1 MTAALVHFELF
12 TRRRPGASWNL
23 ELATEDRA
31 LALATAEAALTQG
44 SAAGVRVL
52 KESLDPDTRE
62 FRSVTIL
69 EKGDLAVV
77 KAKAPPPE
85 VAPLC
90 VEARDLYTVHARE
103 IIGRLLAPW
112 LHRKHVTPFELLHRA
127 DLLEALEA
135 SGMELQH
142 AIQKIAVPEAQATG
156 ASTHDVMRRYQKITD
171 QAIERVIRDARRKA
185 FPTLGRQTFAEVS
198 RRLSTTTDG
207 AYLLGGAV
215 AQHIAPASTWPGKLE
230 ALLDLVDPEAI
241 NPEATEGRDFTFD
254 VLCQPMAEILGARS
268 ALSDISGVA
277 QDLGG
282 DLALMTRLI
291 APNEVAQLVLINASL
306 QENFPEPTP
315 QIRKLANRLQ
325 DPGFL
330 QVRAALARR
339 VLAELNGP
347 RRLRPVD
354 AQGEIVIL
362 RALAMVL
369 TLFAGKLAPPED
381 VQAAFVKRS
390 VALVSADFVEAYVA
404 GAGDV
409 LREME
414 ALIRL
419 GENIVG
425 AANKRSVGR
434 SIAAT
439 VGALRFETDLRA
451 SPAAPEVKLAALADL
466 QRQLGRIGLPEWD
479 SAYISK
485 KLGEVGGLVEAEA
498 RYIGSLSK
506 SPQSRLKSLSA
517 LVKLARAESAPKGPV
532 ADRAKAEMHRLLRDP
547 AIRTALAGSP
557 DILNA
562 VTEALLEQTAKV
574 S

>member
-12 TRRRPGASWNL
+12 TRRRVGGSWRL

-31 LALATAEAALTQG
+31 VALATAEAALAQG
-44 SAAGVRVL
+44 SAVGVRVT
-52 KESLDPDTRE
+52 KETLDVETRE
-62 FRSVTIL
+62 FRSVTVL
-69 EKGDLAVV
+69 EKGDVAVA
-77 KAKAPPPE
+77 KSKAPPSE
-85 VAPLC
+85 AAPLC

-112 LHRKHVTPFELLHRA
+112 LQRKHVTPFELLHRA
-127 DLLEALEA
+127 DLLESLEA

-156 ASTHDVMRRYQKITD
+156 ASTHEVMRRYQKITD
-171 QAIERVIRDARRKA
+171 QGIERVIRDARRKA
-185 FPTLGRQTFAEVS
+185 FPSVSCRTFAEVGQ
-198 RRLSTTTDG
+198 RLSTTPDG
-207 AYLLGGAV
+207 AYLLGGAI
-215 AQHIAPASTWPGKLE
+215 AQHIAPANTWPDKLE
-230 ALLDLVDPEAI
+230 GLLDLIDPAA
-241 NPEATEGRDFTFD
+241 NEGRDFTFGI
-254 VLCQPMAEILGARS
+254 LCQPMAEILGARS
-268 ALSDISGVA
+268 ALADISGVN

-291 APNEVAQLVLINASL
+291 APNEVAQLVMIDASL
-306 QENFPEPTP
+306 KEHFPPPTP
-315 QIRKLANRLQ
+315 QIQKLAEWLQ

-347 RRLRPVD
+347 RRLRPSD

-390 VALVSADFVEAYVA
+390 AALVSADFIEAYLAEVPDA
-404 GAGDV
+404 MS
-409 LREME
+409 EML

-419 GENIVG
+419 GENVVG
-425 AANKRSVGR
+425 ATNKRSVGR

-439 VGALRFETDLRA
+439 VGALRFETEFRT
-451 SPAAPEVKLAALADL
+451 SPAAPETKLAALADL
-466 QRQLGRIGLPEWD
+466 QRQLGRVGLTEWD
-479 SAYISK
+479 RDYISN
-485 KLGEVGGLVEAEA
+485 KLGEVGGLVEAEG
-498 RYIGSLSK
+498 RYIASLVST
-506 SPQSRLKSLSA
+506 PQSGLASLA
-517 LVKLARAESAPKGPV
+517 TLVKLTRADRAPKGPV
-532 ADRAKAEMHRLLRDP
+532 QDRAKAEIQKLLRDP
-547 AIRTALAGSP
+547 SIRTALASSP
-557 DILNA
+557 DTLNA
-562 VTEALLEQTAKV
+562 VKEALIDHNIKV